1 MGKLSLFIACSIDGY
16 IAKENDDLTFLKTV
30 EKEGEDYGYA
40 KFVQG
45 IDTYLIGRKTYDYVA
60 REIGPDYYIKN
71 EKEVYVATRTP
82 REREGN
88 LIFYSGHLPELVYN
102 LKAQGRNIYCDGGGQ
117 VIKTLLEHH
126 LIDEMIIS
134 TVPVTLGNGVRLFQ
148 AGFPE
153 AKWNLHEVKAYD
165 TGLVQ
170 VRWGLDRF

>member
-1 MGKLSLFIACSIDGY
+1 MYPSI
-16 IAKENDDLTFLKTV
+16 L
-30 EKEGEDYGYA
+30 
-40 KFVQG
+40 QG

-71 EKEVYVATRTP
+71 GKEVYVATRTP

-102 LKAQGRNIYCDGGGQ
+102 LKAQGRNIYCDGGAQ

-134 TVPVTLGNGVRLFQ
+134 TVPVTLGRGVRLFQ
-148 AGFPE
+148 GGFPE
-153 AKWNLHEVKAYD
+153 AKWNLHEVKAFD

-170 VRWGLDRF
+170 MRWSLKK